1 MTIRDIFLGR
11 VGIPI
16 VWSVENHR
24 ISVGIGLVD
33 FAVLVDLEGGVVDS
47 CEFGVVEICWGGVGV
62 VEVWTVCG
70 DDGGECCCWRLFLFG

>member
-1 MTIRDIFLGR
+1 MKMMSTLPLPQFRTTLVTIRDILLGR

-47 CEFGVVEICWGGVGV
+47 CEFGVVEV
-62 VEVWTVCG
+62 
-70 DDGGECCCWRLFLFG
+70 